1 MTIAPAAAAAGPAQ
15 AFAVERLT
23 LGNGLRVVLL
33 RDRRLPLI
41 ALQMSYDA
49 GSRHDPAGRC
59 GLAHLTE
66 HLLYA
71 GAGSGSGWAERLH
84 RLGGQPGAVTS
95 FDRTCFTVSLPA
107 HNLVQGLRIEAERQA
122 AAAAAGAGEGWR
134 EALDVQRRVLLAERR
149 ERLASRPHDLAFER
163 LHRLLFPPGH
173 PYRRPPSGLTAGIR
187 AITWDEMAAFARER
201 YALHNAVLV
210 LAGDLPA
217 AAGRQ
222 VDAALGGFF
231 PGRRPA
237 PAGAL
242 VAPCAGGE
250 RRAVMRDRAVAGRA
264 YLACRLSGFG
274 TREWYAA
281 SLLARSLG
289 VGRSSPLHRALVG
302 GGLAREVHTSLVPM
316 RDAGTLVIAAT
327 AERGVAA
334 GRLTEELIA
343 EVDRLLREGLS
354 EADLQRARKKALID
368 HCVNVQILRSRADL
382 AARFTAFFDRPE
394 LIAAE
399 LRRRQ
404 EVDAAELGELV
415 GRWRRPEGRAVLT
428 VLPAGEGA

>member
-1 MTIAPAAAAAGPAQ
+1 MTIAPAAAPAGPAQ
-15 AFAVERLT
+15 ASAVERLT

-33 RDRRLPLI
+33 PDRRLSLI

-66 HLLYA
+66 HLFYT
-71 GAGSGSGWAERLH
+71 GAGPGPGWAERLH

-122 AAAAAGAGEGWR
+122 AAAAGGGEGWR

-149 ERLASRPHDLAFER
+149 ERLANRPHDLAFER

-187 AITWDEMAAFARER
+187 AATWDEMAAFARER
-201 YALHNAVLV
+201 YALHPAVLV

-217 AAGRQ
+217 AADRH
-222 VDAALGGFF
+222 VDAVLGGFF
-231 PGRRPA
+231 SGRRTA
-237 PAGAL
+237 PAGAE

-250 RRAVMRDRAVAGRA
+250 RRAVMRDRAGVGRA
-264 YLACRLSGFG
+264 YLACRLGGFG
-274 TREWYAA
+274 TAEWYAA

-302 GGLAREVHTSLVPM
+302 GGLAREVHASLVPM
-316 RDAGTLVIAAT
+316 RDAGTLVISAT

-343 EVDRLLREGLS
+343 EVDRLLRDGIS
-354 EADLQRARKKALID
+354 GPDLQRARKKALID
-368 HCVNVQILRSRADL
+368 HCVKVQILRSRADL
-382 AARFTAFFDRPE
+382 VARFTAFFDRPE

-404 EVDAAELGELV
+404 EIDAAELGELA
-415 GRWRRPEGRAVLT
+415 GRWRRLEGRAVLT